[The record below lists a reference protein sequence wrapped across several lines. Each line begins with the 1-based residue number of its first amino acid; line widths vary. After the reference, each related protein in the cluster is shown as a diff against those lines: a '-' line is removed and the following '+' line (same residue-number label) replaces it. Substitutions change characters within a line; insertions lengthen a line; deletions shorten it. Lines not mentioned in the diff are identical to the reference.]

1 MSSYVWSGERNHGG
15 RGLSAEQR
23 PSRQNMEPF
32 PPLNH
37 PCDLSCRL
45 FTVEKIYTVCWISP
59 LNMCST
65 FQCHYMYRGK
75 GTHRIQ
81 SGRKL
86 MMRTRSGGGY
96 HQPQVW
102 ALKGT
107 VLPLPL
113 SLRDEASFPGKSG
126 CFALP
131 LPHPQ
136 AGDVQRN
143 PPFCSSTSRCQSWK
157 MKSECDVPLW
167 RSDRNRCWAIF
178 SLVVG
183 PSSVRIIGG
192 HGETNPGTQ
201 SSWLLK
207 KTSVQPS
214 FVQALTPSDT
224 ERIQRRFA

>member
-1 MSSYVWSGERNHGG
+1 M
-15 RGLSAEQR
+15 
-23 PSRQNMEPF
+23 
-32 PPLNH
+32 
-37 PCDLSCRL
+37 
-45 FTVEKIYTVCWISP
+45 SP

-102 ALKGT
+102 ALKMLTTKSGENSKGT

-113 SLRDEASFPGKSG
+113 SLRDEAIFPGKSG

-143 PPFCSSTSRCQSWK
+143 PPFCSSTSGCQSWK
-157 MKSECDVPLW
+157 MKSDCDVPL
-167 RSDRNRCWAIF
+167 
-178 SLVVG
+178 
-183 PSSVRIIGG
+183 
-192 HGETNPGTQ
+192 
-201 SSWLLK
+201 
-207 KTSVQPS
+207 
-214 FVQALTPSDT
+214 
-224 ERIQRRFA
+224 